1 MAKNKII
8 DDKQIINA
16 PNLECFDMART
27 STNFNIR
34 VYGVKVILHD
44 ENNKKS
50 ILVNCLVDDC
60 LINNINNKFI
70 LESKNLLDNFVT
82 NINNDLFVKES
93 WNNYFNNIGL
103 KELLVYNSQELFNKY
118 ISLMTQIIAIEN
130 KTLETQVSEFI
141 GSDLYTQRNI
151 LIQLLLNDY
160 KPEFQYIAY
169 LLYDLLSDEKII
181 NSDSCEQKILYNS
194 LSWNCKKYFKNA
206 MYKTVEY
213 TSTLLNF
220 DNSKIPLEQ
229 QICLM
234 KADNKVKEKAMQKL
248 KELKSKSEDSGSKA
262 RQYLDGLLK
271 IPFGINKEE
280 YILKKK
286 IDINSIFSI
295 LKEDITS
302 KLFLDIINKLENEKI
317 KDFFIN
323 FIKLLDNTTFNNI
336 QIIKIINYFK
346 NSDIEI
352 YIFLKSLIKKFVKNI
367 NKKKVIVNILKQISI
382 IKI

>member
-1 MAKNKII
+1 MLYDEKVVLFKKIAESVIKGVSNYNRLDIINSNDYNTCFENSEKIVNLINTINEDNIINDLQYINNSLSSLIKNFGVYDFNYLIEICLGQQYVEIFKKNKYDKYLLIEKYLHPISYKVLSWNSNRKGEKEVAKNKII
-8 DDKQIINA
+8 DDKQIINS

-70 LESKNLLDNFVT
+70 LESKNSLDNFVT

-103 KELLVYNSQELFNKY
+103 KELLIYNSQELFNKY
-118 ISLMTQIIAIEN
+118 ISLMTQIIAVEN

-181 NSDSCEQKILYNS
+181 NSDSCEQKIL
-194 LSWNCKKYFKNA
+194 
-206 MYKTVEY
+206 
-213 TSTLLNF
+213 
-220 DNSKIPLEQ
+220 
-229 QICLM
+229 
-234 KADNKVKEKAMQKL
+234 
-248 KELKSKSEDSGSKA
+248 
-262 RQYLDGLLK
+262 
-271 IPFGINKEE
+271 
-280 YILKKK
+280 
-286 IDINSIFSI
+286 
-295 LKEDITS
+295 
-302 KLFLDIINKLENEKI
+302 
-317 KDFFIN
+317 
-323 FIKLLDNTTFNNI
+323 
-336 QIIKIINYFK
+336 
-346 NSDIEI
+346 
-352 YIFLKSLIKKFVKNI
+352 
-367 NKKKVIVNILKQISI
+367 
-382 IKI
+382 